1 MHRLMNGNIYV
12 ALFML
17 EVKNIISRLLLE
29 SGFINMIEQDP
40 F

>member
-1 MHRLMNGNIYV
+1 MHRQMNGNIYV

-17 EVKNIISRLLLE
+17 EVENIISRLLVE
-29 SGFINMIEQDP
+29 SGFINMIGQNP